1 MLSHILLAVVV
12 AFMTHTHKRDGVA
25 KSVFSA
31 KSLDYGRKKLNIFF
45 SRKKRRYISGYTA
58 Q

>member
-1 MLSHILLAVVV
+1 
-12 AFMTHTHKRDGVA
+12 MTHTHKRDGVA
-25 KSVFSA
+25 KSVFST

-45 SRKKRRYISGYTA
+45 SLKKRRFISGYAA